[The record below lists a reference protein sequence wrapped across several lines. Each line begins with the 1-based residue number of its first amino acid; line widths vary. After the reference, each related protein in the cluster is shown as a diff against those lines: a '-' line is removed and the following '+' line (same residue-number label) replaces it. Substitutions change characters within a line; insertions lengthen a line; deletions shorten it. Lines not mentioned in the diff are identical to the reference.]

1 MNVQR
6 IREDFPC
13 LHKEIDGKLPIYLD
27 TACTALRPK
36 QVIDAMNEYYTDF
49 PSCGGRSVHKFGT
62 EVTIRCDDSRD
73 HLQRFLNA
81 ERPEEIVFLKNTT
94 EGINLIAHTLGLKKG
109 DVVLGGDKEHNSNLV
124 PWQVL
129 SERVGTK
136 HEIIESDEN
145 GYFSIENLKEKMS
158 PDVKLVSV
166 GHTSNLDGSTVPE
179 KELIEVSHDNGSLVL
194 FDGAQ
199 SVPHKRVDVQEL
211 DLDFLCFS
219 VHKMCGPSGMGVL
232 YGKYD
237 LLDKMDTF
245 LVGGSSVADTTYD
258 DYKLLRPPQ
267 KFEAGLQNFAGILG
281 TCAAVKY
288 LMDIGMDQVHEH
300 EQKLNKLATELLSEI
315 PELTILGPEVENR
328 GGITAFLVDGMEPHD
343 VAMILDEV
351 ANIMIRSGM
360 HCNNSWFNAHGIRGS
375 SRASFYIYNTEEEV
389 HTFKEELEK
398 IIGEFR

>member
-1 MNVQR
+1 MDVKK
-6 IREDFPC
+6 IRGDFPC
-13 LHKEIDGKLPIYLD
+13 LQKEINGRLPIYFD

-36 QVIDAMNEYYTDF
+36 QVINAMNEYYREF

-62 EVTIRCDDSRD
+62 EVTIRCDESREN
-73 HLQRFLNA
+73 LQKLLNA
-81 ERPEEIVFLKNTT
+81 ERPEEVVFLKNTT
-94 EGINLIAHTLGLKKG
+94 EGLNLIANTLGLKKG
-109 DVVLGGDKEHNSNLV
+109 DVILGGDKEHNSNLV

-129 SERVGTK
+129 SDRVGVK
-136 HEIIESDEN
+136 HDIIESDED
-145 GYFSIENLKEKMS
+145 GYFSIENLKEKLT
-158 PDVKLVSV
+158 PDVKLISIA
-166 GHTSNLDGSTVPE
+166 HTSNLDGSTVPA
-179 KELIEVSHDNGSLVL
+179 KDLIEIAHDNESLVL

-199 SVPHKRVDVQEL
+199 SVPHSKVDVQDL

-219 VHKMCGPSGMGVL
+219 IHKMCGPSGMGVL

-237 LLDKMDTF
+237 LLDELDTF

-267 KFEAGLQNFAGILG
+267 KFEAGLQNFAGIIG

-288 LMDIGMDQVHEH
+288 LMNIGMEEIHEY
-300 EQKLNKLATELLSEI
+300 EKSMNRMATELLSGI
-315 PELTILGPEVENR
+315 PELTVLGPGPENR
-328 GGITAFLVDGMEPHD
+328 GGIIAFLVDGMEPHD

-375 SRASFYIYNTEEEV
+375 SRASFYIYNTEDEV
-389 HTFKEELEK
+389 RTFKDELEK
-398 IIGEFR
+398 IISEFK

>member
-1 MNVQR
+1 MDIQR

-13 LHKEIDGKLPIYLD
+13 LHREIKGKLPIYLD
-27 TACTALRPK
+27 TACTSLRPK
-36 QVIDAMNEYYTDF
+36 QVIDVMNEYYNEF

-62 EVTIRCDDSRD
+62 EVTIRCDESREQVQK
-73 HLQRFLNA
+73 LLNA
-81 ERPEEIVFLKNTT
+81 ERPEEIIFMKNTT
-94 EGINLIAHTLGLKKG
+94 EGINLLANTLGLKKG
-109 DVVLGGDKEHNSNLV
+109 DIVLGGDKEHNSNLV

-129 SERVGTK
+129 AERFGTR
-136 HEIIESDEN
+136 HDIVESDET
-145 GYFSIENLKEKMS
+145 GAFSIENFKEKMT
-158 PDVKLVSV
+158 PDVKLISIAQ
-166 GHTSNLDGSTVPE
+166 TSNLDGSTVPA
-179 KELIEVSHDNGSLVL
+179 KELVEIARDNGSLVL

-199 SVPHKRVDVQEL
+199 SVPHRKIDVQEL

-237 LLDKMDTF
+237 LLDSMDVF
-245 LVGGSSVADTTYD
+245 LVGGSAVADTTYD
-258 DYKLLRPPQ
+258 DYKLLKPPQ
-267 KFEAGLQNFAGILG
+267 KYEAGLQNFSGIIG
-281 TCAAVKY
+281 THAAAKY
-288 LMDIGMDQVHEH
+288 LMDIGMENVHEH
-300 EQKLNKLATELLSEI
+300 EQKLNRLATNLLSDI

-375 SRASFYIYNTEEEV
+375 SRASYYIYNTEEEV
-389 HTFKEELEK
+389 ETFKEELEK
-398 IIGEFR
+398 IVGEFR

>member
-1 MNVQR
+1 LD
-6 IREDFPC
+6 REV
-13 LHKEIDGKLPIYLD
+13 PI
-27 TACTALRPK
+27 
-36 QVIDAMNEYYTDF
+36 
-49 PSCGGRSVHKFGT
+49 
-62 EVTIRCDDSRD
+62 
-73 HLQRFLNA
+73 
-81 ERPEEIVFLKNTT
+81 
-94 EGINLIAHTLGLKKG
+94 
-109 DVVLGGDKEHNSNLV
+109 
-124 PWQVL
+124 L

>member
-1 MNVQR
+1 MDVQR

-13 LHKEIDGKLPIYLD
+13 LHKEINGKLPIYFD
-27 TACTALRPK
+27 SACTALRPK
-36 QVIDAMNEYYTDF
+36 RVIDVMNEYYNEF

-62 EVTIRCDDSRD
+62 EVTLRCDESRD
-73 HLQRFLNA
+73 HVQRFLNA
-81 ERPEEIVFLKNTT
+81 ERPEEIVFVKNTT
-94 EGINLIAHTLGLKKG
+94 EGLNLVAHTLGLKKG
-109 DVVLGGDKEHNSNLV
+109 DIVLGGDKEHNSNLV

-129 SERVGTK
+129 SERIGAK
-136 HEIIESDEN
+136 HDIFESDEI
-145 GYFSIENLKEKMS
+145 GAFSMENFKEKMT
-158 PDVKLVSV
+158 PDVKLVSIAQ
-166 GHTSNLDGSTVPE
+166 TSNLDGSTVPA
-179 KELIEVSHDNGSLVL
+179 KDLVEVAHDNGSLVL

-199 SVPHKRVDVQEL
+199 SVPHRKVDVQEL

-237 LLDKMDTF
+237 LLDSMDTF

-267 KFEAGLQNFAGILG
+267 KFEAGLQNFAGIIG

-288 LMDIGMDQVHEH
+288 LMDIGMNNVHAH
-300 EQKLNKLATELLSEI
+300 EQKLNRLVTELLSEI
-315 PELTILGPEVENR
+315 PEVKILGPKVENR

-375 SRASFYIYNTEEEV
+375 ARASFYIYNTEEEV
-389 HTFKEELEK
+389 HKFREELEK
-398 IIGEFR
+398 IVGEFR

>member
-1 MNVQR
+1 MDVQK
-6 IREDFPC
+6 IRDDFPC
-13 LHKEIDGKLPIYLD
+13 LHKEINGKLPIYFD

-36 QVIDAMNEYYTDF
+36 QVINAMNEYYNEF

-62 EVTIRCDDSRD
+62 EVTIRCDESREN
-73 HLQRFLNA
+73 LQEMLNA

-94 EGINLIAHTLGLKKG
+94 EGLNLIANTLGLKKG

-129 SERVGTK
+129 SDRVGVR
-136 HEIIESDEN
+136 HDIIESDEN
-145 GYFSIENLKEKMS
+145 GYFSIENLKEKLT
-158 PDVKLVSV
+158 PDVKLIAIA
-166 GHTSNLDGSTVPE
+166 HTSNLDGSTIPAKDLTE
-179 KELIEVSHDNGSLVL
+179 IAHDNGSLVL
-194 FDGAQ
+194 LDGAQ
-199 SVPHKRVDVQEL
+199 SVPHRKVDVQDL

-219 VHKMCGPSGMGVL
+219 IHKMCGPSGMGVL

-237 LLDKMDTF
+237 LLDGLDTF

-267 KFEAGLQNFAGILG
+267 KFEAGLQNFAGIIG

-288 LMDIGMDQVHEH
+288 LMNIGMEEIHEH
-300 EQKLNKLATELLSEI
+300 EKKINRMATDLLSGI
-315 PELTILGPEVENR
+315 PELTVLGPGPENR
-328 GGITAFLVDGMEPHD
+328 GGIIAFLVDGMEPHD

-375 SRASFYIYNTEEEV
+375 SRASFYIYNTEDEV
-389 HTFKEELEK
+389 GTFKHELEK
-398 IIGEFR
+398 IIGEFK